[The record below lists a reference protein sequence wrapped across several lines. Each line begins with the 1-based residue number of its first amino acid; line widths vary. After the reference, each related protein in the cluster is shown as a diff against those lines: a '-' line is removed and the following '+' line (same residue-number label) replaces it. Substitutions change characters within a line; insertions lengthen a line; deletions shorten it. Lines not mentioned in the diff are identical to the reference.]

1 LAAVGTATAPAKAA
15 AATAALEK
23 NSRRPE
29 DSALR
34 ALEVWMLAWGAKAAA
49 VL

>member
-1 LAAVGTATAPAKAA
+1 VGSASAA

-23 NSRRPE
+23 KSRRPA
-29 DSALR
+29 SAER
-34 ALEVWMLAWGAKAAA
+34 AVVDWVLGLGAKAAA